1 MSIMCLRMLE
11 MGEFFLFLKY
21 LLHVNSSNLI

>member
-1 MSIMCLRMLE
+1 MSIMCLRMSE

-21 LLHVNSSNLI
+21 LLRVNSSNLI